1 MQKRGAA
8 EKIPLPG
15 WTDTRWMCKRNRQKN
30 SQGVQIKVTKY
41 RMQVFCFS
49 NSGWIKK
56 HYSYMESM
64 YFSFYRW
71 TVPFKTSLLFFKLF
85 PFFIYLFYLQFD
97 RDDSHPQLLTHSTES
112 VLCVHWLQEVCRSGQ
127 REKDFSLELAANLL
141 TMLAACRSVCVGV
154 CVCSNVHTHTET
166 KPATWLKAEPATLR
180 KTKMRDGTELSVDNG
195 VLVEEDLIPC
205 SYWPLEAVWRNTKH
219 TDHSRS
225 PRELNDS
232 AEQTAET
239 RAAQKRHFSTER
251 CRLHKNVIAAP
262 FLRTIAISFISWWM
276 SCLPVISHPSQ
287 IDAYAS
293 EMFST
298 SLLIWGGNEM

>member
-71 TVPFKTSLLFFKLF
+71 TVPFKTSLLFFKIISIF
-85 PFFIYLFYLQFD
+85 YLFILFTVWQ
-97 RDDSHPQLLTHSTES
+97 RWQSSTVVDTLNRECA
-112 VLCVHWLQEVCRSGQ
+112 VCVHWLQEVCRSGQ

-154 CVCSNVHTHTET
+154 CVCSNVHTHTPRRSQPRDW
-166 KPATWLKAEPATLR
+166 KPNLLR
-180 KTKMRDGTELSVDNG
+180 CERQRCVM
-195 VLVEEDLIPC
+195 
-205 SYWPLEAVWRNTKH
+205 
-219 TDHSRS
+219 
-225 PRELNDS
+225 
-232 AEQTAET
+232 EQNWAWTMV
-239 RAAQKRHFSTER
+239 
-251 CRLHKNVIAAP
+251 C
-262 FLRTIAISFISWWM
+262 
-276 SCLPVISHPSQ
+276 
-287 IDAYAS
+287 
-293 EMFST
+293 
-298 SLLIWGGNEM
+298 